1 MNISSAK
8 WLNDPDEGDS
18 FAILVT
24 LVPEAGQSDGV
35 KWTVPASN
43 MNADYNE
50 IMRQVEAGD
59 LTIADSD

>member
-18 FAILVT
+18 FAILIT

-35 KWTVPASN
+35 KWTVPATVSN
-43 MNADYNE
+43 TDYNE
-50 IMRQVEAGD
+50 IQRQVAAGD
-59 LTIADSD
+59 LTISDAD

>member
-8 WLNDPDEGDS
+8 WLNDPDEGDN

-50 IMRQVEAGD
+50 IQRQVAAGD
-59 LTIADSD
+59 LTIQDAD

>member
-24 LVPEAGQSDGV
+24 LVPKAGQSDGV

-50 IMRQVEAGD
+50 IMRQVEAGT
-59 LTIADSD
+59 LTIADAD